1 MPRCVV
7 SHPYDVDGGTSNA
20 YEVLTLSEDGRLTAG
35 PSFEMGRAQLS
46 RIAFTPDGR
55 VGIAPQEDGS
65 LGVFRLGDDGR
76 PTVVHRAFHGS
87 FFASAVI
94 MHPSGE
100 SAWVLDSQWAMHGG
114 GIYGIRIQPNGALR
128 DDGLLVE
135 AKLPY
140 GMLSMPG
147 CQHRFVLSS
156 HDILDSPKT
165 TGLHLVDLVEAP
177 RRLASV
183 DVFGD
188 HDAIMSSMAITSDG
202 RYVLVGDSNGYSG
215 VPNRIAVVS
224 LEGDRPT
231 MIQAFT
237 PILDPVAIVAS
248 PFGGPVLVVS
258 GFGDAVYVLDYDPE
272 DRYAPFSYRGE
283 LDYVG
288 ERPGLPSCAV
298 CVEEGRL
305 AGHVLIAE
313 NGGLRQLDFV
323 PSGEGV
329 IDRGLHELETAAG
342 AVGIAIG
349 SDRRSADGDPL

>member
-1 MPRCVV
+1 VPRCVV

-35 PSFEMGRAQLS
+35 PSFEMGRAQLG

-65 LGVFRLGDDGR
+65 LGVFRLDDDGR
-76 PTVVHRAFHGS
+76 PTVVNRAFHGS

-100 SAWVLDSQWAMHGG
+100 SAWVLDSQWAKHGG
-114 GIYGIRIQPNGALR
+114 GIYEIRIEPNGALR
-128 DDGLLVE
+128 DDGLQVE

-140 GMLSMPG
+140 GMLRLPAQDG
-147 CQHRFVLSS
+147 REKGGHRFVLASY
-156 HDILDSPKT
+156 DILGSSKT
-165 TGLHLVDLVEAP
+165 TGLHLVDLAEEP

-188 HDAIMSSMAITSDG
+188 YDAIMSSMAITSDG

-298 CVEEGRL
+298 RIEEGRL
-305 AGHVLIAE
+305 AGHVLIGE
-313 NGGLRQLDFV
+313 NGGIRQLDFV

-329 IDRGLHELETAAG
+329 IDRGIHGLETAAG
-342 AVGIAIG
+342 AVGIAL
-349 SDRRSADGDPL
+349 SVR